1 MSPRK
6 SGLQREVL
14 ALYRRQAL
22 SALRMVRTKPPHAQ
36 PKFTLFVR
44 YAFHTQAASV
54 SPRNVA
60 AIEYLLRRG
69 RRQIETYESPSIKDC
84 QISQAMRN
92 WEQARR
98 LSRHGVQSS

>member
-14 ALYRRQAL
+14 ALYRR
-22 SALRMVRTKPPHAQ
+22 ALRMVRTKPAHAQ

-44 YAFHTQAASV
+44 HAFHTQTAAV
-54 SPRNVA
+54 SPRNVT
-60 AIEYLLRRG
+60 AIEHLLRRG
-69 RRQIETYESPSIKDC
+69 RKQIETYESPSIKDC
-84 QISQAMRN
+84 QISQAMRD
-92 WEQARR
+92 WEQAWR